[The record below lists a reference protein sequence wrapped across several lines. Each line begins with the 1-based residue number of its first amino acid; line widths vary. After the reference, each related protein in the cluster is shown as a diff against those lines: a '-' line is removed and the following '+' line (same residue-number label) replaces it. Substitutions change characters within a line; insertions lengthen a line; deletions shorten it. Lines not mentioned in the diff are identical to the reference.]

1 MTNLTYR
8 RVAVT
13 ASAYRT
19 DARGVACV
27 LAMAAFIIVVAACAS
42 KPPPPPLLRGAINVD
57 RKANPDGSGRPSP
70 VVIRVYELKSLS
82 AFNTADFFALFEK
95 EGETLGGDLV
105 GREEFQLDPGETRP
119 YQRQLQPDTK
129 FIGVV
134 AAFRDLERARWRQ
147 SAPLPDKKTSL
158 KITLGLQA
166 EAVTV
171 AIE

>member
-1 MTNLTYR
+1 M
-8 RVAVT
+8 VAVL
-13 ASAYRT
+13 
-19 DARGVACV
+19 V
-27 LAMAAFIIVVAACAS
+27 VVAACGS
-42 KPPPPPLLRGAINVD
+42 KPPPPPLLKGDIKVD
-57 RKANPDGSGRPSP
+57 KRVNPDGSGRPSP
-70 VVIRVYELKSLS
+70 VVLRVYELKSLS

-95 EGETLGGDLV
+95 EGETLGGDLL
-105 GREEFQLDPGETRP
+105 GREEFQLDPGETRA

-147 SAPLPDKKTSL
+147 TAPLPDKKKSL
-158 KITLGLQA
+158 KITFGLQA